1 MDVFERMVEANRAY
15 AATFEGGGLPAPP
28 RLRLAIVT
36 CMDARI
42 DPMRAFGL
50 EPGDAHVIRNAGG
63 RVADAL
69 RSLCISQ
76 QLLGTE
82 AVAIVHHTG
91 CGMATFRDD
100 ELREQLRAQG
110 IVADHVAF
118 LPFRDVDQAVRDDIA
133 VYRSS
138 PLVRQDIPV
147 RGFVY
152 DVDSGLLR
160 EVV

>member
-1 MDVFERMVEANRAY
+1 MDVFDQVLAANRRFAER
-15 AATFEGGGLPAPP
+15 FHEGSLPAPP

-42 DPMRAFGL
+42 DPAAAFGL
-50 EPGDAHVIRNAGG
+50 APGDAHVIRNAGG
-63 RVADAL
+63 RIADAL

-82 AVAIVHHTG
+82 AVMVVGHTD
-91 CGMATFRDD
+91 CGMARLTD
-100 ELREQLRAQG
+100 EDLRARLRSRG

-118 LPFRDVDQAVRDDIA
+118 LPFREVELAVRDDLA
-133 VYRSS
+133 LYRAS

-152 DVDSGLLR
+152 DVASGLLR
-160 EVV
+160 EVT

>member
-1 MDVFERMVEANRAY
+1 MDVFDRMLEGNRAH
-15 AATFEGGGLPAPP
+15 AAAFRDGGLPAPP

-42 DPMRAFGL
+42 DPLRAFGL
-50 EPGDAHVIRNAGG
+50 AVGDAHIIRNAGG
-63 RVADAL
+63 RVAEAL

-100 ELREQLRAQG
+100 DLRERLRAQG

-118 LPFRDVDQAVRDDIA
+118 LPFRDVEQAVRDDIA
-133 VYRSS
+133 LYRAT
-138 PLVRQDIPV
+138 PWVRQDIPV

-152 DVDSGLLR
+152 DVETGVLR
-160 EVV
+160 EVE

>member
-1 MDVFERMVEANRAY
+1 MEVFEQILAANRRFAER
-15 AATFEGGGLPAPP
+15 FDQGSLPAPP

-42 DPMRAFGL
+42 DPAAAFGL
-50 EPGDAHVIRNAGG
+50 APGDAHVIRNAGG
-63 RVADAL
+63 RIADAL

-82 AVAIVHHTG
+82 AVMVVGHTD
-91 CGMATFRDD
+91 CGMARFTD
-100 ELREQLRAQG
+100 EDLRARLRSRG

-118 LPFRDVDQAVRDDIA
+118 LPFHEVEQAVRDDLA
-133 VYRSS
+133 LYRAS
-138 PLVRQDIPV
+138 PLVRQDVPV

-152 DVDSGLLR
+152 DVANGLLR
-160 EVV
+160 EVG

>member
-100 ELREQLRAQG
+100 DLRERLRAQG
-110 IVADHVAF
+110 VVADHVAF

-133 VYRSS
+133 LYRSS

-152 DVDSGLLR
+152 DIDSGLLR